1 MKKIFSA
8 LLIITIVV
16 ALAACGKRVPD
27 EVPVPNDPEIVGTWT
42 ESYWDSGYT
51 FNEDGTG
58 KDIFWNQDF
67 TYTAI
72 EGDLTIKFTDG
83 TYADKVFTYLISEGS
98 LTLTKEGEDG
108 GTFTYTKS

>member
-1 MKKIFSA
+1 MKKIISG
-8 LLIITIVV
+8 LLILIVV
-16 ALAACGKRVPD
+16 IALSACGKKT
-27 EVPVPNDPEIVGTWT
+27 EEIETIPNDSAIVGTWT

-58 KDIFWNQDF
+58 KDVFWDQPF

-72 EGDLTIKFTDG
+72 DGNLTITFTDG
-83 TYADKVFTYLISEGS
+83 TYADKEFTYTISDGT

-108 GTFTYTKS
+108 GTFSYIKS